1 MTWFDGPSSRAPAR
15 GPRLSPTR
23 QKLLVVLPLTMGL
36 LVAATGFFAFETSR
50 RIHLVY
56 GVFSPTAASQLDV
69 LAWQLGA
76 VAAIA
81 VVLGFGIAIGVT
93 TPLREFATRL
103 EAIKSGDMRS
113 PLDRRTTAD
122 VEWLAGAF
130 NDALSSVNRF
140 LLQGMSGAVITLDS
154 QGRIIGSSPAAEL
167 VLGYREDEVLG
178 KRLSEVLGSLGP
190 SKAEVAAVETAIA
203 RHEFAAVD
211 ETFIQTKDG
220 RKIRVGLSVSYLQKA
235 SEREGGEAPDEVVG
249 VTIGFKDQSDIRHLR
264 DQLRKADQLLAL
276 GTMTAGVAHELRNPL
291 ASMRGLAE
299 LLGRD
304 FQDDD
309 PRRRYVTTM
318 LEAID
323 RLNGLVENLLLLSS
337 DAGPTREQVDLAR
350 LVREVTG
357 FIGHG
362 LGDRRI
368 TLETDVESDAEAA
381 KVLGNRSRL
390 MQALSNVVLNAVQ
403 ATPEGGQVTV
413 GVGCRN
419 GRVHVR
425 IHNTGSYIAPE
436 VTKQL
441 FVPFFTTK
449 PTGTG
454 LGLAIARHVVTST
467 GGQVDVESDPDR
479 GTTFTIDLPV
489 LTGGPATPAA
499 GVTGTRALTKTA

>member
-1 MTWFDGPSSRAPAR
+1 MTWFDAHAR
-15 GPRLSPTR
+15 RQPGKSPLLSPTR

-36 LVAATGFFAFETSR
+36 LVAATGFFALETSR
-50 RIHLVY
+50 RIYMVY
-56 GVFSPTAASQLDV
+56 GVFGPDTIEQISL
-69 LAWQLGA
+69 LRWQLA
-76 VAAIA
+76 AICAIA
-81 VVLGFGIAIGVT
+81 VVLAFGIAIGVT
-93 TPLREFATRL
+93 MPLREFANRL

-113 PLDRRTTAD
+113 TLDRHSTAD

-140 LLQGMSGAVITLDS
+140 LLQGMSGAVLTLNA
-154 QGRIIGSSPAAEL
+154 QGRIIASSPAAEL

-178 KRLSEVLGSLGP
+178 KRLSEVLASIGP
-190 SKAEVAAVETAIA
+190 SKAEVSAVETAIA

-220 RKIRVGLSVSYLQKA
+220 RRIRVGISVSYLQKA
-235 SEREGGEAPDEVVG
+235 SEREGGDEADEVVG
-249 VTIGFKDQSDIRHLR
+249 VTIGFKDQGDIRQLR

-291 ASMRGLAE
+291 ASLRGLAE

-309 PRRRYVTTM
+309 PRRRYVSTM

-350 LVREVTG
+350 LVREVNG
-357 FIGHG
+357 FIAHG
-362 LGDRRI
+362 IGDRRLQ
-368 TLETDVESDAEAA
+368 LETVVDPEAETL

-403 ATPEGGQVTV
+403 ATPDGGAVTV
-413 GVGCRN
+413 GVGSQN
-419 GRVHVR
+419 GRIHVR
-425 IHNTGSYIAPE
+425 VHNTGSYIAPE
-436 VTKQL
+436 VTKRL

-454 LGLAIARHVVTST
+454 LGLAIARHVVTAT
-467 GGQVDVESDPDR
+467 GGEVYVESDVVR

-489 LTGGPATPAA
+489 LTGGTATPAT
-499 GVTGTRALTKTA
+499 GVMGTPALTKSA

>member
-1 MTWFDGPSSRAPAR
+1 MTWLEGPTGPAQAR
-15 GPRLSPTR
+15 PPRLSPTR

-36 LVAATGFFAFETSR
+36 LVAATGFFAIATSR
-50 RIHLVY
+50 RIHIVY
-56 GVFSPTAASQLDV
+56 GVFSPTTAAQLEQ
-69 LAWQLGA
+69 LEWQL
-76 VAAIA
+76 AAIAGIA
-81 VVLGFGIAIGVT
+81 VVLAFGIAIGVT
-93 TPLREFATRL
+93 MPLREFANRL

-113 PLDRRTTAD
+113 TLDRRSTAD

-140 LLQGMSGAVITLDS
+140 LLQGMSGAVMTLNA
-154 QGRIIGSSPAAEL
+154 QGRIVGSSPAAEL

-178 KRLSEVLGSLGP
+178 KRLSEVLAGIGP
-190 SKAEVAAVETAIA
+190 SKAEIAAVETAIA

-211 ETFIQTKDG
+211 ETFILTKDG
-220 RKIRVGLSVSYLQKA
+220 RKIRVGISVSYLQKA
-235 SEREGGEAPDEVVG
+235 SERDRGDELDEVVG
-249 VTIGFKDQSDIRHLR
+249 VTIGFKDQGDIRQLR

-291 ASMRGLAE
+291 ASLRGLAE

-304 FQDDD
+304 FQNDD
-309 PRRRYVTTM
+309 PRRRYVSTM

-337 DAGPTREQVDLAR
+337 DAGPTREQVDVAR
-350 LVREVTG
+350 LVQEVNV

-362 LGDRRI
+362 LGDRRLRLD
-368 TLETDVESDAEAA
+368 TVVEPEAEGI

-403 ATPEGGQVTV
+403 ATPEGGAVTV
-413 GVGCRN
+413 GVGCYN
-419 GRVHVR
+419 GRIHVR
-425 IHNTGSYIAPE
+425 VHNTGSYIAPE
-436 VTKQL
+436 VTKRL

-454 LGLAIARHVVTST
+454 LGLAIARHVVTAT
-467 GGQVDVESDPDR
+467 GGQVDVESDRDR

-489 LTGGPATPAA
+489 MTGGSQTPAT
-499 GVTGTRALTKTA
+499 GVMGTPALTKSA